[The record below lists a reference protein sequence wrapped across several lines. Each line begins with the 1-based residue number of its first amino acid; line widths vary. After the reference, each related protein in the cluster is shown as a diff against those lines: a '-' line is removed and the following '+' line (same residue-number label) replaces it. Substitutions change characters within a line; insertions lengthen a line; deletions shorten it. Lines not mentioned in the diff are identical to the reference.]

1 MVQYRVERLLGDE
14 NLDRCFSIAQLKSR
28 SGGTVPPSPD
38 AFKNQYKKYFE
49 SNDECFILGCF
60 DNNILV
66 SWIAIGFIDMPE
78 KDYHFWAI
86 VGLHTTKF
94 VQLFSFN
101 NPEIGLLIKEAFTLA
116 ESKKFYQYYYSVS
129 KRIQKVYETQIQK
142 TKYIPIGRY
151 DYFEVAV
158 IPANTQ
164 PANVLHW
171 RLMGQELKP
180 DDIIIKKRVLRFEHR

>member
-1 MVQYRVERLLGDE
+1 MDRYRVERLLGDE
-14 NLDRCFSIAQLKSR
+14 NLNKCLSIAQLKLR

-49 SNDECFILGCF
+49 PNDECFILGCF
-60 DNNILV
+60 DDTTLV
-66 SWIAIGFIDMPE
+66 SWIAIGFIDIPE

-101 NPEIGLLIKEAFTLA
+101 NPEIGLLIKEAFALA

-164 PANVLHW
+164 PDNVLHW